1 VDIGS
6 GGTVAGE
13 SAEACLQA
21 PGDADGEPA
30 IMASTEDAA
39 TLPARPV
46 SQCRALQKIRRMDD
60 PEILE
65 RVLAGLL
72 SLP

>member
-1 VDIGS
+1 VDILSGS
-6 GGTVAGE
+6 AAADDTPETHARRAADVDEDCDPAT
-13 SAEACLQA
+13 
-21 PGDADGEPA
+21 DADL
-30 IMASTEDAA
+30 ED
-39 TLPARPV
+39 LPARPV
-46 SQCRALQKIRRMDD
+46 SACRVMHKIRRMDD